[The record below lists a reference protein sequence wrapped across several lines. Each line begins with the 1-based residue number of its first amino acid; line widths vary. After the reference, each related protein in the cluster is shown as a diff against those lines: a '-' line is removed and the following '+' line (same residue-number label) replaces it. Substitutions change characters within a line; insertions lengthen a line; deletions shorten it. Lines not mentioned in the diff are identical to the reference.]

1 MAMIY
6 LSVAILGDIVATLAL
21 NEARGLTR
29 LAPILICIAGYA
41 VSVTFLSL
49 TLQTIPIQLAYAVW
63 SCSGIVLLAAVRWV
77 WFDQPLGWQ
86 GIVGITCIVGGIF
99 MLKMSVDPQTL

>member
-29 LAPILICIAGYA
+29 LAPILICVAGYA

-49 TLQTIPIQLAYAVW
+49 TLQTIPIQLAYAIW
-63 SCSGIVLLAAVRWV
+63 SCSGIVVLATVRWV
-77 WFDQPLGWQ
+77 WFEQPLSWQ
-86 GIVGITCIVGGIF
+86 GILGITFIVGGIF
-99 MLKMSVDPQTL
+99 MLKVSVDPQSS

>member
-21 NEARGLTR
+21 NEARGFTR
-29 LAPILICIAGYA
+29 LAPILVCVAGYV

-63 SCSGIVLLAAVRWV
+63 SCSGIVLLATVRWV
-77 WFDQPLGWQ
+77 WFDQPLSWQ
-86 GIVGITCIVGGIF
+86 GMLGISLILGGIF
-99 MLKMSVDPQTL
+99 MLKISIDPQT

>member
-1 MAMIY
+1 MAMVY
-6 LSVAILGDIVATLAL
+6 LCIAIAADIVATLAL

-29 LAPILICIAGYA
+29 MAPIFVCIGGYA
-41 VSVTFLSL
+41 VSVTCLSL

-63 SCSGIVLLAAVRWV
+63 SCSGIVLLATCRWL

-86 GIVGITCIVGGIF
+86 GVLGISLIVGGIV
-99 MLKMSVDPQTL
+99 MLRLSFDIQAS

>member
-21 NEARGLTR
+21 NEARGFTR
-29 LAPILICIAGYA
+29 LAPILVCVAGYV

-63 SCSGIVLLAAVRWV
+63 CCSGIVLLATVRWV
-77 WFDQPLGWQ
+77 WFDQPLSWL
-86 GIVGITCIVGGIF
+86 GIAGITLILGGIF
-99 MLKMSVDPQTL
+99 MLKMSVDPQT

>member
-21 NEARGLTR
+21 NEARGFTR
-29 LAPILICIAGYA
+29 LAPILICVAGYV
-41 VSVTFLSL
+41 VSVNFLSL

-63 SCSGIVLLAAVRWV
+63 SCSGIVLLATVRWV
-77 WFDQPLGWQ
+77 WFDQPLSWL
-86 GIVGITCIVGGIF
+86 GIVGITLILGGIV
-99 MLKMSVDPQTL
+99 MLKISVDPQT

>member
-1 MAMIY
+1 MAMLY

-21 NEARGLTR
+21 NEARGFTR

-63 SCSGIVLLAAVRWV
+63 SCSGIIMLATVRWV
-77 WFDQPLGWQ
+77 WFDNPLSWHGVL
-86 GIVGITCIVGGIF
+86 GVALIVAGIF
-99 MLKMSVDPQTL
+99 MLKLSVDLQA

>member
-21 NEARGLTR
+21 NEARGLTK
-29 LAPILICIAGYA
+29 LAPILICIAGYI

-49 TLQTIPIQLAYAVW
+49 TLQTVPIQLAYAVW
-63 SCSGIVLLAAVRWV
+63 SCSGIVVLATVRWV
-77 WFDQPLGWQ
+77 WFDHPLSWQ
-86 GIVGITCIVGGIF
+86 GLLGITLIIGGIF
-99 MLKMSVDPQTL
+99 MLKMSFDPQA

>member
-21 NEARGLTR
+21 NEARGFTR
-29 LAPILICIAGYA
+29 LAPILVCVAGYV

-49 TLQTIPIQLAYAVW
+49 TLQTIPIQLAYAREREALPIF
-63 SCSGIVLLAAVRWV
+63 CRRQAK
-77 WFDQPLGWQ
+77 
-86 GIVGITCIVGGIF
+86 GG
-99 MLKMSVDPQTL
+99 

>member
-21 NEARGLTR
+21 NEARGFTR
-29 LAPILICIAGYA
+29 LAPILIWVAGYV

-63 SCSGIVLLAAVRWV
+63 SCSGIVLLATVRWV
-77 WFDQPLGWQ
+77 WFDQPLSWL
-86 GIVGITCIVGGIF
+86 GIVGITLILGGIV
-99 MLKMSVDPQTL
+99 MLKISVDPQT